1 MQVCVCVWGGVRKK
15 EIGVALQQIV
25 LTVAPLSPWM
35 PEGP

>member
-1 MQVCVCVWGGVRKK
+1 MQVCVCGGGVRK